1 MKLEDVIN
9 EKWLNSKNLN
19 KEYKENQPF
28 PHIVLNE
35 FIRPSLLKIV
45 NEFPDLENK
54 KEGVIKFNDKFQ
66 IKFGSEGSLHL
77 SKNAI
82 FKCLPTI

>member
-28 PHIVLNE
+28 PHIVLND
-35 FIRPSLLKIV
+35 FINLV
-45 NEFPDLENK
+45 Y
-54 KEGVIKFNDKFQ
+54 
-66 IKFGSEGSLHL
+66 
-77 SKNAI
+77 
-82 FKCLPTI
+82 

>member
-28 PHIVLNE
+28 PHIVLND
-35 FIRPSLLKIV
+35 FIRPSLLKKIV

-54 KEGVIKFNDKFQ
+54 KEGVNKFNDKFQ
-66 IKFGSEGSLHL
+66 
-77 SKNAI
+77 
-82 FKCLPTI
+82 T

>member
-28 PHIVLNE
+28 PHIVLND
-35 FIRPSLLKIV
+35 FIKPSLLKKIV

-54 KEGVIKFNDKFQ
+54 EGVNKFNDKFQ

-82 FKCLPTI
+82 F